1 MDNLISFYHFNTKD
15 AMDTTSLKDTDIA
28 FCKETRSIRTHGMD
42 YLSFEWDEIPDR
54 KIGDW
59 IKEHMVFYYDMSK
72 PMDYYE
78 QNFTQ
83 WTKYSVNADV
93 EITNSTIIITRFT
106 TANDVARCY
115 IPSGTEFS
123 GINIKV
129 EGITDGQWIYWGYSA
144 DKVLV
149 KIDSDGSYYLPYTET
164 TIGNLSF
171 RNGNIAGS
179 CNITITQ
186 MTFIKDIP
194 DNEMLKINRYL
205 EDLSGNNR
213 SLKLNNFLFAGM
225 SGVGGYSLNPK
236 SYHSRSGNV
245 MESYV
250 DDYFVVVNSK
260 LNDYLGIVWT
270 ENGVG
275 DSNSVAVGETLT
287 RPEFT
292 VTVTGMPDDLKWGLY
307 EGSDTVNKGN
317 GTFKI
322 PAYTYTNNTETVQT
336 KFIGIAFNKST
347 FDDVNIIFTFQP
359 LYPNA
364 LVTDGVDDY
373 GEVENAP
380 SLSDYMLFVNLRV
393 LNHTQVN
400 GIFSTSSV
408 DGENI
413 NGWALMQANAVD
425 GQIRIG
431 NSSYGNF
438 DTGLD
443 LSKRLTWCL
452 TNKNNKMTC
461 NIGTYTTYEIASY
474 PTTGNQMGLF
484 TSYIHGLQRYGKL
497 AFYGAILL
505 DTSNLEDERIT
516 QTEISEYVN
525 KYILNS

>member
-1 MDNLISFYHFNTKD
+1 
-15 AMDTTSLKDTDIA
+15 MDTTSLKGTDIA

-72 PMDYYE
+72 PMDYYS

-83 WTKYSVNADV
+83 WTKHSVNADV
-93 EITNSTIIITRFT
+93 EMTNSTITITKFT
-106 TANDVARCY
+106 TANDVVKCY
-115 IPSGTEFS
+115 IPSGTEFI
-123 GINIKV
+123 GINIEVK
-129 EGITDGQWIYWGYSA
+129 GITDGQWIYWGYSA
-144 DKVLV
+144 DNVLV
-149 KIDSDGSYYLPYTET
+149 KIDSDGSYYLPSIET

-171 RNGNIAGS
+171 RNGNITGA

-186 MTFIKDIP
+186 KSFIKCLP

-213 SLKLNNFLFAGM
+213 PLKLNNFTFGGM

-245 MESYV
+245 IDSYV
-250 DDYFVVVNSK
+250 DDYFIVVNSK
-260 LNDYLGIVWT
+260 LNSNLGIVWT

-292 VTVTGMPDDLKWGLY
+292 VTVEGLPDDLKWSLY
-307 EGSDTVNKGN
+307 EIPNDLSKGN

-322 PAYTYTNNTETVQT
+322 PAYTYTNDTETVRT
-336 KFIGIAFNKST
+336 KFIGIRFSKLT
-347 FDDVNIIFTFQP
+347 FDNVNIIFTFQP

-373 GEVENAP
+373 GQVQN
-380 SLSDYMLFVNLRV
+380 LSQGVKMLFYTCNNFRLGQQLYDQRKVGYDKVTSSYFSIFAESNSIAYNARNVDGSTYIDGILNETIIADNL
-393 LNHTQVN
+393 LEKKTTITIVN
-400 GIFSTSSV
+400 GNADSEKTGTPSFFS
-408 DGENI
+408 
-413 NGWALMQANAVD
+413 L
-425 GQIRIG
+425 
-431 NSSYGNF
+431 Y
-438 DTGLD
+438 
-443 LSKRLTWCL
+443 
-452 TNKNNKMTC
+452 NNLGYF
-461 NIGTYTTYEIASY
+461 GT
-474 PTTGNQMGLF
+474 
-484 TSYIHGLQRYGKL
+484 L
-497 AFYGAILL
+497 AFYNSIGFDAVP
-505 DTSNLEDERIT
+505 DEVNDGVGL
-516 QTEISEYVN
+516 QEVISYVN

>member
-42 YLSFEWDEIPDR
+42 YLTFEWDEIPDR

-59 IKEHMVFYYDMSK
+59 IKDHMVFYYDMSK

-83 WTKYSVNADV
+83 WIKYNVNADV
-93 EITNSTIIITRFT
+93 EITNSTITITKFT
-106 TANDVARCY
+106 TANDVVGCY
-115 IPSGTEFS
+115 IPGGTEFS

-129 EGITDGQWIYWGYSA
+129 EGITNGQWIYWGYSA

-149 KIDSDGSYYLPYTET
+149 KITSDGSYYLPYTET
-164 TIGNLSF
+164 TLGNLSF
-171 RNGNIAGS
+171 RNGNISGS

-213 SLKLNNFLFAGM
+213 PLKLNNFLFAGM

-260 LNDYLGIVWT
+260 LNNNLGIVWT

-336 KFIGIAFNKST
+336 KFIGITFNKST

-373 GEVENAP
+373 GLVQN
-380 SLSDYMLFVNLRV
+380 LSHGVKMLF
-393 LNHTQVN
+393 
-400 GIFSTSSV
+400 
-408 DGENI
+408 
-413 NGWALMQANAVD
+413 
-425 GQIRIG
+425 
-431 NSSYGNF
+431 
-438 DTGLD
+438 
-443 LSKRLTWCL
+443 
-452 TNKNNKMTC
+452 MTC
-461 NIGTYTTYEIASY
+461 NPFNTNKFLYDQRINNNQPYGRFAIYNYSESIAYSERNLGGDTYIDGVLNSSTKCSDLLNKKQTITIVNSEVDIENETTTPVFFNIYSKGSFNAS
-474 PTTGNQMGLF
+474 
-484 TSYIHGLQRYGKL
+484 L
-497 AFYGAILL
+497 AFYNSIGFDAVP
-505 DTSNLEDERIT
+505 DEVNDGVGL
-516 QTEISEYVN
+516 QEVISYVN